1 VTSLRAQLATMTG
14 AKVVSNTALR
24 WVGPFLPTLERA
36 FGASTGT
43 LTGIMGVAEL
53 GGLTTLASGSQLDR
67 RRERAVF
74 VGGLALIA
82 VGSLVALGGTTTTFA
97 IGFVMLV
104 VGVANHTAAGHA
116 WIGHRV
122 PFAARARAIG
132 VFETSWALAL
142 LAGAPLI
149 ALLIDRF
156 GWRGPFVALAIGLTA
171 AAAVVAWRVPRD
183 DHDERDEVRVSFV
196 REAPRTKL
204 TRTLPASAWAPML
217 ASAFTA
223 MAGIGV
229 FVVSGAWLDDDYG
242 VSTTGLG
249 VIAALFGAVELA
261 SSVSVAGFADR
272 VGAHRSVLGG
282 LVTLVA
288 GLGVIGLAGSS
299 QATAVV
305 GLAVFLAG
313 FEYGFVS
320 SLALVTEAAPEARG
334 TAIGVGNA
342 LGTIA
347 RSVSLIVSGQLYEA
361 YGIAGSAT
369 MATVAALVAM
379 AFTAIAMA
387 GARSIARTP

>member
-1 VTSLRAQLATMTG
+1 
-14 AKVVSNTALR
+14 
-24 WVGPFLPTLERA
+24 
-36 FGASTGT
+36 
-43 LTGIMGVAEL
+43 
-53 GGLTTLASGSQLDR
+53 
-67 RRERAVF
+67 
-74 VGGLALIA
+74 
-82 VGSLVALGGTTTTFA
+82 
-97 IGFVMLV
+97 
-104 VGVANHTAAGHA
+104 
-116 WIGHRV
+116 
-122 PFAARARAIG
+122 
-132 VFETSWALAL
+132 
-142 LAGAPLI
+142 
-149 ALLIDRF
+149 
-156 GWRGPFVALAIGLTA
+156 
-171 AAAVVAWRVPRD
+171 
-183 DHDERDEVRVSFV
+183 VSFV